1 MGNYL
6 HIQYL
11 NSTVSDDV
19 ALWRKF
25 TEGDAAAYESIY
37 HQYVKELYSYVYMVV
52 RNRSVAE
59 DVIHDVFADLWSS
72 RKSLGEIRSV
82 RLYLFSCVK
91 RRSLKKLKKERTF
104 SCLDYEQESASF
116 EIVPSFLDELT
127 DSQHKDALA
136 KKIKK
141 CIANLSNRQR
151 EIIYLRFYQNMS
163 YSEIAQLL
171 QLNLKYTYN
180 LASKAFSVLR
190 KSIPY
195 FVTIIILSLGS
206 L

>member
-1 MGNYL
+1 MGSPSYIPYL
-6 HIQYL
+6 D
-11 NSTVSDDV
+11 STVSDDV

-25 TEGDAAAYESIY
+25 TEGDTAAYESLY
-37 HQYVKELYSYVYMVV
+37 HKYVKELYRYVYMVV
-52 RNRSVAE
+52 GNKSIAE
-59 DVIHDVFADLWSS
+59 DVIHDVFTDLWSS
-72 RKSLGEIRSV
+72 RKSLGKIRSV

-104 SCLDYEQESASF
+104 TCFDYEQGSASF

-127 DSQHKDALA
+127 ASQHKDALA
-136 KKIKK
+136 KSIKK

-171 QLNLKYTYN
+171 QLDQKYTYN
-180 LASKAFSVLR
+180 LASKAFGILR

-195 FVTIIILSLGS
+195 LVTIIFLSLVS

>member
-1 MGNYL
+1 MGNAS
-6 HIQYL
+6 HIQHL
-11 NSTVSDDV
+11 DSTVSGDV

-25 TEGDAAAYESIY
+25 TQGDTAAYESIY
-37 HQYVKELYSYVYMVV
+37 HQYVKELYSYVYTVV
-52 RNRSVAE
+52 RNKSIAE
-59 DVIHDVFADLWSS
+59 DVIHDLFADLWSN

-104 SCLDYEQESASF
+104 TCFDYEQESAAF

-127 DSQHKDALA
+127 ASQHKDAMA
-136 KKIKK
+136 KSIKK

-163 YSEIAQLL
+163 YSEVAELL
-171 QLNLKYTYN
+171 QLDQKYIYN
-180 LASKAFSVLR
+180 LASKAFGLLR

-195 FVTIIILSLGS
+195 LVSVISLSLS
-206 L
+206 RF